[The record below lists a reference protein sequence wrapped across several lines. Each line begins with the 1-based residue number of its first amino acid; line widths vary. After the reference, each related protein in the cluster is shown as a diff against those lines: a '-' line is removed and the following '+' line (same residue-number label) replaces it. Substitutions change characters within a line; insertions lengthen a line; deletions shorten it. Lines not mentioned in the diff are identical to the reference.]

1 MRSTHTQHGF
11 VLITSIVFLVAITI
25 TVVYA
30 VRSATLREHSA
41 GNNRARA
48 QAFEMAQLAM
58 RRAQAQLTEEVI
70 FPASGC
76 SNGLCNKEDATK
88 TYLLNST
95 NWGSGTGT
103 CAIDNTSCNK
113 IKGGNTAITQ
123 TVAGVA
129 AQPRWA
135 IRDMNN
141 NVQGDCTY
149 YEVWAQGTGADAN
162 SSVLLKSIVKACES

>member
-1 MRSTHTQHGF
+1 MYTPKIQRGF
-11 VLITSIVFLVAITI
+11 VLITSIVFLIAITI
-25 TVVYA
+25 AVVYA

-41 GNNRARA
+41 GNNRARS

-76 SNGLCNKEDATK
+76 ANGLCNKEDASK

-95 NWGSGTGT
+95 NWSSGTGT
-103 CAIDNTSCNK
+103 CAIDSTSCNK
-113 IKGGNTAITQ
+113 VKGGNTAITQ

-135 IRDMNN
+135 IRDLANN
-141 NVQGDCTY
+141 TDGDCTF
-149 YEVWAQGTGADAN
+149 YEVWAQGTGADPS